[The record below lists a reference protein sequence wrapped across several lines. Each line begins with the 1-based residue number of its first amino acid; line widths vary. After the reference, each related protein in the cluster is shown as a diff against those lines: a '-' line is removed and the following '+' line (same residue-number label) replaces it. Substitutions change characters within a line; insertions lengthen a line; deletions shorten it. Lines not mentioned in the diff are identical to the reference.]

1 VPPFDLE
8 LIDPTAAALEKAMAD
23 AVESAN
29 QRCKVGLMPVD
40 RGEYRRF
47 VANHFVTRAEGVAMW
62 LGDQGLVETFP
73 PTPRATLLGLAW
85 RTTAIG
91 RKTVR
96 VAGRR
101 IEPFQE
107 HASHRFGPPWQGWPA
122 LCHLDPDHVVTR
134 TFAGGEAEAIA
145 ICECGAVGP
154 PAKLGWMQGRC
165 GPCHDHLE
173 EHGRPLTAAA
183 GPTVLRTAGQLR
195 RVGFT
200 PSGNSVAAV
209 EWGGPRE
216 AVKITVWDR
225 QTGACSSEGF
235 PSATEDAL
243 PPDRVATGLPLLGP
257 YRIVCWVGE
266 AGQGPV
272 LQLGGPPSCTGVT
285 FKGTTATAVGYDGAG
300 WRRNLTTAG
309 DWESCWPERRTDTHI
324 FYSALAL
331 APRGT
336 TVALGR
342 TECLIDLF
350 DWPGSGEGLTLRP
363 EPPVPQSEYQR
374 IHALAFSPDGKLL
387 AAGAGKSG
395 LVNDPSEDWFG
406 RGGGLYLYDVD
417 KGEQFASLPAPRD
430 DLIALAFSP
439 DGSLLFVGS
448 TDCTVRVIDVAS
460 RQELAVLSG
469 HVGGVNA
476 LAFSPDG
483 NTLASAGG
491 DGLVRLWPWR
501 QVLMR

>member
-1 VPPFDLE
+1 MPPFDLE

-23 AVESAN
+23 AVETAN
-29 QRCKVGLMPVD
+29 LLCRVGVMRVD
-40 RGEYRRF
+40 HGEYRRF
-47 VANHFVTRAEGVAMW
+47 IANHLSARPEGVAVW
-62 LGDQGLVETFP
+62 LGDKGLVETFP
-73 PTPRATLLGLAW
+73 PTPRATLLGVVW

-91 RKTVR
+91 QKTVR

-107 HASHRFGPPWQGWPA
+107 HASHRFGPPWQRWPA

-134 TFAGGEAEAIA
+134 TFAGGETEALA

-173 EHGRPLTAAA
+173 EHGRPLPSAP
-183 GPTVLRTAGQLR
+183 GPTVLRTEGQLI
-195 RVGFT
+195 RVGFL
-200 PSGNSVAAV
+200 PSGKSVAAV
-209 EWGGPRE
+209 EYVGTRE
-216 AVKITVWDR
+216 PVKVAVWDR
-225 QTGACSSEGF
+225 ATGTCQTKEAPY
-235 PSATEDAL
+235 PSVPAV
-243 PPDRVATGLPLLGP
+243 PPERAATGLAIASRYHLF
-257 YRIVCWVGE
+257 WVEG
-266 AGQGPV
+266 ADPGSV
-272 LQLGGPPSCTGVT
+272 LRLPEPPGSSLT
-285 FKGTTATAVGYDGAG
+285 FDGTRATALGYEGAG
-300 WRRNLTTAG
+300 WRHDLTVEG
-309 DWESCWPERRTDTHI
+309 EWEPCWPDRQPGRHI
-324 FYSALAL
+324 VYSALAL
-331 APRGT
+331 APGST
-336 TVALGR
+336 KVAVGQ
-342 TECLIDLF
+342 TDCLIDLF
-350 DWPGSGEGLTLRP
+350 DWPGTGEGLTLRP
-363 EPPVPQSEYQR
+363 EPPIPQGEYQR

-395 LVNDPSEDWFG
+395 FVDDPSENWFG
-406 RGGGLYLYDVD
+406 RGGGLYLYDVE
-417 KGEQFASLPAPRD
+417 KGEQLANLPAPRD

-439 DGSLLFVGS
+439 DGALLFVGS
-448 TDCTVRVIDVAS
+448 TDCTVRVIDVAA

-501 QVLMR
+501 QVLAR